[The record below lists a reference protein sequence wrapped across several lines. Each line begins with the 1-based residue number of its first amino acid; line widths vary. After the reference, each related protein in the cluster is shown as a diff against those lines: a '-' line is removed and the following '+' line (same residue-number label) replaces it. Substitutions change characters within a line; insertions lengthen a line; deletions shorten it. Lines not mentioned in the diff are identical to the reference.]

1 MTHLMLTSALLFA
14 LLAVVAIAIGASL
27 GIARDLMVDEVSESA
42 IDAQSVP
49 TAGYAVRQ
57 QGLAARQGP
66 AGRQGP
72 ALGQGLAVRQGLVRQ
87 GLAVRYQD
95 PAAGQ
100 GAAGREGYA
109 TRLGHGLAEDFG
121 LGLQHATHFAQ
132 DPGRSF
138 SRDRSFH
145 SRV

>member
-27 GIARDLMVDEVSESA
+27 GIARDLMVDEPNESA

-49 TAGYAVRQ
+49 AAGYAVRQ
-57 QGLAARQGP
+57 QGP
-66 AGRQGP
+66 
-72 ALGQGLAVRQGLVRQ
+72 AVRQVLVRQ
-87 GLAVRYQD
+87 GLAVR
-95 PAAGQ
+95 PAADHGL
-100 GAAGREGYA
+100 AAHEGYA
-109 TRLGHGLAEDFG
+109 TRQGHGLAEDFG

-138 SRDRSFH
+138 SRNRSF
-145 SRV
+145 SARI

>member
-27 GIARDLMVDEVSESA
+27 GIARDLMLDEVSGAAADTE
-42 IDAQSVP
+42 SVP
-49 TAGYAVRQ
+49 AG
-57 QGLAARQGP
+57 QGL
-66 AGRQGP
+66 AGRQGCAP
-72 ALGQGLAVRQGLVRQ
+72 RQ
-87 GLAVRYQD
+87 
-95 PAAGQ
+95 
-100 GAAGREGYA
+100 GYA
-109 TRLGHGLAEDFG
+109 TRQGHGLAEDFG

-138 SRDRSFH
+138 TRNRSFR

>member
-27 GIARDLMVDEVSESA
+27 GIAHDLMVDEASESA

-49 TAGYAVRQ
+49 AAGYAVRQ
-57 QGLAARQGP
+57 QGP
-66 AGRQGP
+66 
-72 ALGQGLAVRQGLVRQ
+72 AVRQGL
-87 GLAVRYQD
+87 AT
-95 PAAGQ
+95 GQ
-100 GAAGREGYA
+100 VLA
-109 TRLGHGLAEDFG
+109 TRQGHGLAEDFG

-138 SRDRSFH
+138 SRNRSFH